1 MSSAVNSSRN
11 MLNYGKTTLKSLSDL
26 INLTKEATE
35 YNTLVR
41 NANKFLIYEFKRN
54 NTNAKNNFMKY
65 IKILKLLYQYY
76 IHYENLLKKY
86 DEKNISELKL
96 NIKNNNGKNLN
107 ADGIR
112 RKIYEILVRHKL
124 KLRSGLTKMREIT
137 TEEKIWSERAYNRV
151 AKTFST
157 NKVLSKINFSN
168 TPKTKEDYSKKIR
181 NWVSE
186 QNNVVQKIDNNIKQ
200 SLDSLNKIKSN
211 IDKLYKNNNTNNP
224 NSNLF
229 VAVNN

>member
-11 MLNYGKTTLKSLSDL
+11 MLTYGKTILKLLSNL
-26 INLTKEATE
+26 INITKEATE

-41 NANKFLIYEFKRN
+41 NANNFLMYEFKRN
-54 NTNAKNNFMKY
+54 NTKAKNNFIKY
-65 IKILKLLYQYY
+65 IKILNLLYQYY
-76 IHYENLLKKY
+76 IHYENLLIKY
-86 DEKNISELKL
+86 DEKHFSNLKL

-107 ADGIR
+107 ADGIYK
-112 RKIYEILVRHKL
+112 KIYIILVRHKL
-124 KLRSGLTKMREIT
+124 KLRSGLTKMIEIT

-168 TPKTKEDYSKKIR
+168 TPKTKEHYSKKIR

-211 IDKLYKNNNTNNP
+211 IDELYKNNNPNDP
-224 NSNLF
+224 NSNL
-229 VAVNN
+229 